1 MFYTFPDAQ
10 AIAEYTAEL
19 LIRQIKEK
27 NNTVLGLA
35 TGSTMEPLYQELS
48 TQVSTQNINLGDLST
63 FTLNEYVGLGAD
75 HAESYAHY
83 MQEHLFNRLAF
94 VAHRNFLPDGLSH
107 DPEQQC
113 ANYSQQIEQAGS
125 IDIQLLGIGKN
136 GHIGFNEPGTP
147 FTSRCHVVK
156 LSEQTRQDNSRFF
169 SSINAVPSHAI
180 TLGIH
185 DIMQAAQI
193 ILIATGANKAEI
205 IAELY
210 DSEVNVNLP
219 ASILKTHQRARVFV
233 DQEAAQLL
241 PQEACRFKNS

>member
-1 MFYTFPDAQ
+1 MFFLYS
-10 AIAEYTAEL
+10 Y
-19 LIRQIKEK
+19 K
-27 NNTVLGLA
+27 NNSIRSILVRSLQYLI
-35 TGSTMEPLYQELS
+35 LLS
-48 TQVSTQNINLGDLST
+48 
-63 FTLNEYVGLGAD
+63 
-75 HAESYAHY
+75 
-83 MQEHLFNRLAF
+83 
-94 VAHRNFLPDGLSH
+94 
-107 DPEQQC
+107 
-113 ANYSQQIEQAGS
+113 
-125 IDIQLLGIGKN
+125 
-136 GHIGFNEPGTP
+136 
-147 FTSRCHVVK
+147 
-156 LSEQTRQDNSRFF
+156 QTRQDNSRFF

-185 DIMQAAQI
+185 DIMQAGQI